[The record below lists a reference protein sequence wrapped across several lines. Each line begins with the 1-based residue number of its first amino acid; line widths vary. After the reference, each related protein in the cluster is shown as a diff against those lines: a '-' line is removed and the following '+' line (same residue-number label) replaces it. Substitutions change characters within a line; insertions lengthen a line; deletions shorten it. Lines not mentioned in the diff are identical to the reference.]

1 MGAQRLERAG
11 ELFGLRAGDGLERGF
26 VLFVV
31 PDLGVVARLASRP
44 DGQDD
49 AVENE
54 LPQRSLILDH
64 ARIGEKLLE
73 IAAHRWRIG
82 RLRGAEI
89 DQQHADLAGRG
100 GRVVGRGGWR
110 RRVGWVFVH
119 RHGEYAIAAP
129 GASLQTPHPPR
140 LASNPSSPAMSA
152 PRRFAAGILL
162 IAILCASSACAETAR
177 VTFILVNDIY

>member
-1 MGAQRLERAG
+1 VGAQRLERTG
-11 ELFGLRAGDGLERGF
+11 ELFGLRAGDGLEWGF

-54 LPQRSLILDH
+54 LPQRPLILDH
-64 ARIGEKLLE
+64 ARIGEKFLE
-73 IAAHRWRIG
+73 IAAHRGRIG

-100 GRVVGRGGWR
+100 GRTVGRGGR
-110 RRVGWVFVH
+110 RRG
-119 RHGEYAIAAP
+119 G
-129 GASLQTPHPPR
+129 
-140 LASNPSSPAMSA
+140 
-152 PRRFAAGILL
+152 
-162 IAILCASSACAETAR
+162 
-177 VTFILVNDIY
+177 